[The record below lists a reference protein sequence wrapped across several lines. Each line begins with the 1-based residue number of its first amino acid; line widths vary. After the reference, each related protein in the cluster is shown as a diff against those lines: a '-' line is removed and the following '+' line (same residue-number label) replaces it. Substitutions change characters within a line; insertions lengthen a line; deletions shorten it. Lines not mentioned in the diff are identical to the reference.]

1 MALKGRII
9 PSQDRAVAV
18 LRRVDVGPRLRRPCE
33 YQILSLATAEHTQ
46 KQ

>member
-1 MALKGRII
+1 MALRGRII
-9 PSQDRAVAV
+9 QPQDRAVAV
-18 LRRVDVGPRLRRPCE
+18 LHRLRHACE